1 MALLY
6 PKKNIA
12 LHNTFILLFDY
23 AKLIT
28 NITSLQYNHMRLE
41 NKTAIVT
48 GAAQGI
54 GKGIALK
61 LAQEGADVV
70 IWDIQ
75 TEKAEKSAQEIAQS
89 TGRKIIAMPN
99 VNITKLASV
108 QEAVQKV
115 IEMFGKIDILVNNA
129 GIVRDASFLKMT
141 EEQWQ
146 SVIDVNL
153 TGVFNCSKAVAPFM
167 SQAMYGKIINISSVV
182 GIYGNF
188 GQTNYVAAKAG
199 VSGMTMVWGRELGK
213 YNINV
218 NAVAPGAIDT
228 EMLATV
234 PAPIREQMIQKIPV
248 RRLGKPEDIANIVA
262 FLASDEASFIT
273 GQTFVVDGG
282 AYLGG

>member
-1 MALLY
+1 
-6 PKKNIA
+6 
-12 LHNTFILLFDY
+12 
-23 AKLIT
+23 
-28 NITSLQYNHMRLE
+28 MRLE